1 MAGGTFLVQNK
12 VRAGAY
18 IRFRSVK
25 QSFAAV
31 GSRGIAALPLKLGF
45 GPVGTLV
52 EVNADTDIRKT
63 FGYDPSDTEL
73 LLLRECAKR
82 AQTVLVYRLADGQ
95 KASCTAENLTVTAR
109 YGGSGGNRMTV
120 RVSGEEAP
128 FLVETF
134 LDGTL
139 VHSQS
144 AGEISQLVSNDWV
157 EFSGSGALQ
166 PHAGIVLSGGS
177 DEEVTAQSY
186 DGFFAALQKVTFQ
199 TFAIPTDDA
208 EVIRAAVA
216 FAKSMRED
224 EGNPIQA
231 VVAGYPQADYEGV
244 ISVKNG
250 VILEDG
256 TTLSAADATAYV
268 AGMTAGAQ
276 VNESCTYDLYDGAV
290 DVDEHY
296 SNSQIIS
303 ALQAG
308 EWIFIPRNGSVVV
321 EQDINS
327 FTSFTADKGKTFSKN
342 RPLRVMDGL
351 AADLRLLFEQYYLG
365 KTGNSADGRSLF
377 KAEVVGYLQQL
388 QDIGA
393 IDGLD
398 PAQDVEVLP
407 GTDSDAVVV
416 NLSICPVDSM
426 EKLYMTVQIQ

>member
-177 DEEVTAQSY
+177 DGEVTTQSY
-186 DGFFAALQKVTFQ
+186 DSFFARFKRS
-199 TFAIPTDDA
+199 P
-208 EVIRAAVA
+208 
-216 FAKSMRED
+216 S
-224 EGNPIQA
+224 
-231 VVAGYPQADYEGV
+231 
-244 ISVKNG
+244 
-250 VILEDG
+250 
-256 TTLSAADATAYV
+256 
-268 AGMTAGAQ
+268 
-276 VNESCTYDLYDGAV
+276 
-290 DVDEHY
+290 
-296 SNSQIIS
+296 
-303 ALQAG
+303 
-308 EWIFIPRNGSVVV
+308 
-321 EQDINS
+321 
-327 FTSFTADKGKTFSKN
+327 
-342 RPLRVMDGL
+342 RPLQSLPMMQKLFGL
-351 AADLRLLFEQYYLG
+351 LSPLLNLCGKMRGILFRLWSQAILRPIMKALSLS
-365 KTGNSADGRSLF
+365 KTA
-377 KAEVVGYLQQL
+377 
-388 QDIGA
+388 
-393 IDGLD
+393 
-398 PAQDVEVLP
+398 
-407 GTDSDAVVV
+407 
-416 NLSICPVDSM
+416 
-426 EKLYMTVQIQ
+426 